1 MAPTEKQIR
10 LVEEMTETLKINFP
24 TSSKDFTKM
33 VYHTFI
39 EEHYEAFKQ
48 QADWSYYGDD
58 DDDWYGMAW
67 FSPLNSM

>member
-10 LVEEMTETLKINFP
+10 LAEEMAKTLKINFP
-24 TSSKDFTKM
+24 ASSKDFTKR
-33 VYHTFI
+33 VYRDFI
-39 EEHYEAFKQ
+39 EEHYEAFKE
-48 QADWSYYGDD
+48 QADWSDYGD